1 MNKLMISD
9 VKASKK
15 TVAITGLS
23 SYEDI
28 ANADFSALNK
38 NDLISKIKQ
47 VQKLDANLIKF
58 LNSQEENI
66 LRSMFVN
73 SLTFQLEV
81 QQRSETSETSQDFN
95 ASLAFMS
102 KFRIDINS
110 GGGIKRDW
118 ITLTL
123 GNLKE
128 MGIKVGDDFTQFCAE
143 QGIDFGDGN
152 KRSYFTYIERL
163 MTFKPNII
171 ENNIISQPKT
181 KGKGGAIMLKDGKP
195 IFYKSSVVF
204 YPVES
209 QEEFDV
215 LYEKYK
221 AQELK
226 NAKDFE
232 ATSEIEEYPSIS
244 RNKDNTF
251 NDEFQSFINKL
262 FTTAHTEAFSKIE
275 E

>member
-1 MNKLMISD
+1 MNKLIVSD

-28 ANADFSALNK
+28 INADFSGLNK

-58 LNSQEENI
+58 LNSQDESM
-66 LRSMFVN
+66 LRKMFLN

-81 QQRSETSETSQDFN
+81 QQRSETSQDFN

-102 KFRIDINS
+102 KFRMDINTN
-110 GGGIKRDW
+110 GGIKRDW

-163 MTFKPNII
+163 MTFKPVIV

-181 KGKGGAIMLKDGKP
+181 KGKGGAIILKDGKP
-195 IFYKSSVVF
+195 IFYKSSMVF

-209 QEEFDV
+209 QEEFDA

-221 AQELK
+221 EQELK
-226 NAKDFE
+226 NLKDFE

-244 RNKDNTF
+244 RNEDNTF

>member
-1 MNKLMISD
+1 MNKLLISD

-28 ANADFSALNK
+28 INADFSGLNK

-47 VQKLDANLIKF
+47 IQKLDANLIKF
-58 LNSQEENI
+58 LNSQDESV
-66 LRSMFVN
+66 LRKMFLN

-81 QQRSETSETSQDFN
+81 QQRSETSQDFN
-95 ASLAFMS
+95 PSLAFMS
-102 KFRIDINS
+102 KFRMDINS
-110 GGGIKRDW
+110 NGGIKRDW
-118 ITLTL
+118 ITMTL

-128 MGIKVGDDFTQFCAE
+128 MNLKVGDNFTQFCAE

-152 KRSYFTYIERL
+152 TRSYFTFIERL
-163 MTFKPNII
+163 MTFKPVIV

-204 YPVES
+204 HPVES
-209 QEEFDV
+209 QEEFDS

-221 AQELK
+221 EQELQ
-226 NAKDFE
+226 NIKDFE
-232 ATSEIEEYPSIS
+232 VTSEIEEYPSIS
-244 RNKDNTF
+244 RNEDNTF

-262 FTTAHTEAFSKIE
+262 FTTAHTEVFSKIE